1 MTEVAIIGIDLAKRV
16 FQAHGAAANGAV
28 VFRKKLTRDRLMIFL
43 AAQPRCI
50 VAIEACVT
58 AHGWAGHR
66 ERVSCDRNH
75 LAATTSRKV
84 ARRRVV
90 EQEHG

>member
-43 AAQPRCI
+43 ATQPRCI
-50 VAIEACVT
+50 SPSLLRTEPRVPVFDRS
-58 AHGWAGHR
+58 HGFGR
-66 ERVSCDRNH
+66 
-75 LAATTSRKV
+75 SRFRTPRIALLK
-84 ARRRVV
+84 A
-90 EQEHG
+90 QLP